1 MKRIKNLILSLTAA
15 VFILGFT
22 LNFNACTNQSP
33 VQSFETGAATT
44 RAPGELK
51 ILKSTDLSLGKLFVS
66 QKLITVKDGGIV
78 QVGNM
83 MHGVS
88 SLDFKPGDVSDDVT
102 VTFNWESTGLLEGG
116 AQFSPHGIYFNN
128 PVAIKLS
135 YKDAD
140 LTGINEATLKI
151 WYFNEATG
159 LWELVAS
166 DVHMNGKYIK
176 GTIEHFSRYAI
187 GAE

>member
-1 MKRIKNLILSLTAA
+1 MKRIKNLTLSLVAA
-15 VFILGFT
+15 VFMLG
-22 LNFNACTNQSP
+22 LAMNFNACGNASS
-33 VQSFETGAATT
+33 VQSFDQSAATT

-51 ILKSTDLSLGKLFVS
+51 ILKSTDLSLGKLFVAE
-66 QKLITVKDGGIV
+66 KLITVKGGGKV
-78 QVGNM
+78 EVGDKQ
-83 MHGVS
+83 HGVS
-88 SLDFKPGDVSDDVT
+88 SLDFKPGDVSADVL

-128 PVAIKLS
+128 PVEIELS

-140 LTGINEATLKI
+140 LTGIDEATLKI
-151 WYFNEATG
+151 WYFNETTG
-159 LWELVAS
+159 LWELVAG
-166 DVHMNGKYIK
+166 DVHMDGKYIK